1 MISLDNIQ
9 SMLLDLENDR
19 IERTISTTNTDKF
32 GQAIC
37 AFANDL
43 PNHGQPGYLFLG
55 VTDDGEVSGINVTDE
70 LLKNIAAIRTDGNIQ
85 PQPSMVVQK
94 MPMPEGDIIVVEV
107 QPHAFPPV
115 RYKGRV
121 WIRVGPRKGIASEAD
136 ERILMEKR
144 AVGVH
149 TFDSTPCFGAT
160 MEDIDESAF
169 KYTYLPKAIPEEVN
183 EHDNR
188 SIKEKMQAL
197 GFYDMKYDCP
207 TYAGIIFFGKNP
219 ERFLGGAYVQYVRLG
234 GNGRAGKIMSEHK
247 FSGNLCKILV
257 EIDTFIKTT
266 IANRRP
272 IPVSAA
278 REDYFVDYPSWAT
291 RELVMNAICHRDYT
305 GNGPVQFYQ
314 YDDRIEIL
322 NPGGL
327 YGKANSQNFPRV
339 NDYRNPIIAEGMRVL
354 GYVNRYSWGVLE
366 VQDRLEKNGNGFPEF
381 DLSLVTAFLVK
392 EHISSKGIEARQN
405 AIEQGYM
412 MGENS
417 ENSLIMRENVRENG
431 ENPSKMREN
440 ESKTD
445 MESEKLA
452 SETDI
457 DGKKQTS
464 KPVFPTLLIK
474 NVYELLKM
482 NRKIKY
488 SQMEDNLGVDES
500 SIWRAIAWLKENGY
514 INPEHSKI
522 KGEWQLMQ

>member
-1 MISLDNIQ
+1 MTSLDNIQ

-43 PNHGQPGYLFLG
+43 PNHKQPGYLFLG
-55 VTDDGEVSGINVTDE
+55 VDDDGVVTGLNVTDD

-94 MPMPEGDIIVVEV
+94 VPLPEGDIIMVEV
-107 QPHAFPPV
+107 QPHVFPPV

-121 WIRVGPRKGIASEAD
+121 WIRVGPRKGVASEAD
-136 ERILMEKR
+136 ERLLLEKR
-144 AVGVH
+144 AANIQ
-149 TFDSTPCFGAT
+149 TFDATPCFGAT
-160 MEDIDESAF
+160 LDDIDQQLF
-169 KYTYLPKAIPEEVN
+169 KHDYLPKAIPDEVS
-183 EHDNR
+183 EHDKR

-197 GFYDMKYDCP
+197 GFYDAKYDCP
-207 TYAGIIFFGKNP
+207 TYAGIIFFGKRP

-234 GNGRAGKIMSEHK
+234 GKGRAGKIITEHK
-247 FSGNLCKILV
+247 FTGNLCIILD

-278 REDYFVDYPSWAT
+278 REDYFVDYPYWAT

-339 NDYRNPIIAEGMRVL
+339 NDYRNPVIAEGMRVL

-366 VQDRLEKNGNGFPEF
+366 VQDRLEENGNGMPEF
-381 DLSLVTAFLVK
+381 DLDLVTAFLVK
-392 EHISSKGIEARQN
+392 EHISPKGMEARQY
-405 AIEQGYM
+405 AIEQGFLM
-412 MGENS
+412 AENEGKQPVIA
-417 ENSLIMRENVRENG
+417 ENMKENG
-431 ENPSKMREN
+431 GKSSEMAEN
-440 ESKTD
+440 ETKS
-445 MESEKLA
+445 A
-452 SETDI
+452 SNG
-457 DGKKQTS
+457 GKVPIPIQS
-464 KPVFPTLLIK
+464 FK
-474 NVYELLKM
+474 NVYEAIKF

-488 SQMEDNLGVDES
+488 SQLEDNLGIGETT
-500 SIWRAIAWLKENGY
+500 IRRAIAWLKENGY
-514 INPEHSKI
+514 INTEHSKI
-522 KGEWQLMQ
+522 KGEWQLL

>member
-1 MISLDNIQ
+1 MTTNEIRT
-9 SMLLDLENDR
+9 MLLDLENDR
-19 IERTISTTNTDKF
+19 VERTISTTNTDKF

-43 PNHGQPGYLFLG
+43 PNHRQPGFLFLG
-55 VTDDGEVSGINVTDE
+55 VTDDGEIQGINVTDE

-94 MPMPEGDIIVVEV
+94 VPMPEGDIIMVEV
-107 QPHAFPPV
+107 QPHILPPV

-121 WIRVGPRKGIASEAD
+121 WIRIGPRKGIASEAD
-136 ERILMEKR
+136 EHILMEKR
-144 AVGVH
+144 TTSIH
-149 TFDSTPCFGAT
+149 TFDSTPCFEASI
-160 MEDIDESAF
+160 EDIDENIF
-169 KYTYLPKAIPEEVN
+169 KHDYLPKAIPEDVS

-197 GFYDMKYDCP
+197 GFYDMKHDCP

-234 GNGRAGKIMSEHK
+234 GNGRAGKIMNEHK
-247 FSGNLCKILV
+247 FSGNLCKILG
-257 EIDTFIKTT
+257 EIDTFIKTV

-291 RELVMNAICHRDYT
+291 RELLMNAICHRDYT

-327 YGKANSQNFPRV
+327 YGKVNSRNFPRV

-366 VQDRLEKNGNGFPEF
+366 VQDRLEKNGNGLPEF
-381 DLSLVTAFLVK
+381 DLSLETAFLVK
-392 EHISSKGIEARQN
+392 EYISPNGVEAQEN
-405 AIEQGYM
+405 AIKQGYM
-412 MGENS
+412 MAENS
-417 ENSLIMRENVRENG
+417 EKPSKMRENMG
-431 ENPSKMREN
+431 ETVEKPSKMREN
-440 ESKTD
+440 E
-445 MESEKLA
+445 E
-452 SETDI
+452 
-457 DGKKQTS
+457 KQTLS
-464 KPVFPTLLIK
+464 PDFPTLMIR
-474 NVYELLKM
+474 NVYELIKLNK
-482 NRKIKY
+482 KIKY

-500 SIWRAIAWLKENGY
+500 SIWRAVAWLKENGY
-514 INPEHSKI
+514 INPEHSKV
-522 KGEWQLMQ
+522 KGEWQLL